1 MSSNIENFVLD
12 TTERLRVLF
21 WARTDFARTAVLETL
36 AHLTE
41 VSVLCVQ
48 HFTEVLANLEH
59 TDILVLSNC
68 PDEEARKILS
78 VVNQPGARLRA
89 VHFLT
94 AGRDGFTAAGGF
106 REDLV
111 VSGPEGAIAP
121 VVAEHAIGLALA
133 INRQLLPAYDAMRSA
148 RWDQSF
154 VAGTASLEGGTV
166 LIVGAGAIGREVA
179 RRASAFGMRCIA
191 VTRDPKDDK
200 SFEAVHAISDLPML
214 LPTADAVV
222 LCIALGPE
230 TRHLISWNEFALCR
244 PSAILVNVGRGGLV
258 DQDALEDALR
268 SGRIAGAGLDVTD
281 PEPLPER
288 HSLWSAPNLLI
299 TAHYAGAGSHLGE
312 RRIADSVARAI
323 NAASTKARQE

>member
-21 WARTDFARTAVLETL
+21 WARTDFARNIVVETL
-36 AHLTE
+36 AHLSE
-41 VSVLCVQ
+41 VRVVCVQ
-48 HFTEVLANLEH
+48 HFTEMLAELERI
-59 TDILVLSNC
+59 DILVLSDC
-68 PDEEARKILS
+68 PVEEARKILS
-78 VVNQPGARLRA
+78 IVNQPGAQLRA
-89 VHFLT
+89 VHFIT
-94 AGRDGFTAAGGF
+94 AGRDGFIAAGGF
-106 REDLV
+106 REDLL

-133 INRQLLPAYDAMRSA
+133 INRQLLPAYDAQRQALWDRS
-148 RWDQSF
+148 F
-154 VAGTASLEGGTV
+154 IAGTASLEGGTV

-299 TAHYAGAGSHLGE
+299 TAHYAGAGSHVGE
-312 RRIADSVARAI
+312 RRIADSVVSAVRVASMRAH
-323 NAASTKARQE
+323 Q